1 MSKAQVVMADVFGK
15 YYDDLDG
22 SVQAQVLQF
31 IMKMQRDPDANGL
44 NLKPPKGARDKRV
57 RTARINDNFRAVLM
71 HYADRIY
78 YLAAVLPHDDAYTL
92 ASNIIFDINKITGGV
107 ELINL
112 ASLHGTLSGQPSQTV
127 AAPAEPS
134 VFAAVSDTDF
144 DRLGVHPSVVPALR
158 EIRSID
164 AILGFVEHLPKLA
177 RDVILCLA
185 DGMTVEDVWEHV
197 SSVAATSDTVD
208 PEDYEAANERPAT
221 KESFVVTGDIA
232 EFGRIMSEPL
242 SAWRIFLHPAQ
253 RALAERKTPNKGSVR
268 VTGGPGTGKTV
279 VALHRVKALADRLP
293 PGQAILLTT
302 YTTTLAELLRSLL
315 EDLGGA
321 QLTAKVDV
329 RNIDKVS
336 YGIAKD
342 IFGVKTPNPLGDA
355 EIRKR
360 WEDLADEQQPYRW
373 DARFLEAEWK
383 QVVLAQDL
391 RSRDDYLAAGRAGRG
406 RRLNRPERAQVWGLI
421 ESFEHRL
428 DAAGEVG
435 VTQLA
440 AQAARIASGWSDE
453 ERPYRHIVVDE
464 AQDLHAAHWKLLR
477 ALVPV
482 GEDDLFIVG
491 DAHQRIYDNRTA
503 LSAHGINV
511 RGGRSKRLT
520 LNYRTTRQI
529 LGTSLGL
536 LGDATFDDL
545 DDSTDDLGGY
555 RSVLGGA
562 RPELIEYPT
571 ASAEL
576 AALAARVKGWLGEG
590 LKEEE
595 IVVTARTNRLV
606 EAAVEAIKGAGVK
619 AVHVKSRQTPAI
631 GSGVHVMTMHRIK
644 GLEYRAV
651 AIIGAGADH
660 VPQPGAVTP
669 AAEDRL
675 QHNRDLL
682 RERSL
687 LFVAATRA
695 REQLAITWAGNRSP
709 FLEGNH

>member
-15 YYDDLDG
+15 YYDKLDG

-44 NLKPPKGARDKRV
+44 NLKPPKGAEDKRV

-78 YLAAVLPHDDAYTL
+78 YLVAVLPHDDAYTL
-92 ASNIIFDINKITGGV
+92 ASHIIFDINKVTGGV

-112 ASLHGTLSGQPSQTV
+112 ASLHGTLSGQPAKTPT
-127 AAPAEPS
+127 AEEPS
-134 VFAAVSDTDF
+134 VFAHVSDADF
-144 DRLGVHPSVVPALR
+144 DLLGVHPSVVPALR

-185 DGMTVEDVWEHV
+185 DGMTVEDVWTHV
-197 SSVAATSDTVD
+197 SSVAATSDTID
-208 PEDYEAANERPAT
+208 PDDYEAANERPAT
-221 KESFVVTGDIA
+221 KESFVVTGDVA

-253 RALAERKTPNKGSVR
+253 RALAERKIPNKGSVR

-329 RNIDKVS
+329 RNIDKVA
-336 YGIAKD
+336 YGIAKE
-342 IFGVKTPNPLGDA
+342 IFGAETPKSLGDD
-355 EIRKR
+355 EIRQR
-360 WEDLADEQQPYRW
+360 WDDLAEEQQPHRW

-383 QVVLAQDL
+383 QVVLAQDI
-391 RSRDDYLAAGRAGRG
+391 RSRDDYLAASRAGRG
-406 RRLNRPERAQVWGLI
+406 RRLNRPERAQVWSLI

-440 AQAARIASGWSDE
+440 AQAARIASGWNDE
-453 ERPYRHIVVDE
+453 TRPYRHIVVDE

-491 DAHQRIYDNRTA
+491 DAHQRIYDNRTT

-529 LGTSLGL
+529 LGTSLSL
-536 LGDATFDDL
+536 LGDASFDDL
-545 DDSTDDLGGY
+545 DDATEDLGGY

-562 RPELIEYPT
+562 KPEMIDYPSAT
-571 ASAEL
+571 AEL
-576 AALAARVKGWLGEG
+576 AGLTARIKEWLGEG
-590 LKEEE
+590 LKEDE
-595 IVVTARTNRLV
+595 IVVTARTNKLV
-606 EAAVEAIKGAGVK
+606 DTAVAALNDAKVK
-619 AVHVKSRQTPAI
+619 AVKVRPRQTPAI

-651 AIIGAGADH
+651 AIIGVSADH
-660 VPQPGAVTP
+660 VPQPGAVIP
-669 AAEDRL
+669 VSEDRT
-675 QHNRDLL
+675 QHDRDLQ

-695 REQLAITWAGNRSP
+695 REQLALTWAGPRSP
-709 FLEGNH
+709 FLEGSH

>member
-44 NLKPPKGARDKRV
+44 NLKPPKGGRDKRV

-112 ASLHGTLSGQPSQTV
+112 ASLHGTLSGQPSP
-127 AAPAEPS
+127 AAAASAEPS
-134 VFAAVSDTDF
+134 VFAAVSDADF

-562 RPELIEYPT
+562 RPELIEYPS

-576 AALAARVKGWLGEG
+576 AALAVRVKGWLGEG

-631 GSGVHVMTMHRIK
+631 GSGAHVMTMHRIK

-660 VPQPGAVTP
+660 VPQPGAVAP
-669 AAEDRL
+669 ASEDRL

-709 FLEGNH
+709 FLEGSH

>member
-44 NLKPPKGARDKRV
+44 NLKPPKSARDKRV

-112 ASLHGTLSGQPSQTV
+112 ASLHGTLSGQPSQ
-127 AAPAEPS
+127 AAASAEPS
-134 VFAAVSDTDF
+134 IFAAVSDADF

-177 RDVILCLA
+177 RDVVLCLA
-185 DGMTVEDVWEHV
+185 DSMTVEDVWEHV

-253 RALAERKTPNKGSVR
+253 RALAERKTPNKGTVR

-342 IFGVKTPNPLGDA
+342 IFGAKTPNPLGDA

-482 GEDDLFIVG
+482 DEDDLFIVG
-491 DAHQRIYDNRTA
+491 DAHQRIYDNRTT

-529 LGTSLGL
+529 LGTSLSL

-562 RPELIEYPT
+562 RPELIEYPS

-606 EAAVEAIKGAGVK
+606 EAAVEAIKGAGGK

-660 VPQPGAVTP
+660 VPQPGAVAP
-669 AAEDRL
+669 ASEDRL

-709 FLEGNH
+709 LLGAAG

>member
-15 YYDDLDG
+15 YYDKLDG

-44 NLKPPKGARDKRV
+44 NLKPPKGAEDKRV

-78 YLAAVLPHDDAYTL
+78 YLVAVLPHDDAYTL
-92 ASNIIFDINKITGGV
+92 ASHIIFDINKVTGGV

-112 ASLHGTLSGQPSQTV
+112 ASLHGTLSGQPAQAP
-127 AAPAEPS
+127 AAAEPS
-134 VFAAVSDTDF
+134 VFAHVSDADF

-185 DGMTVEDVWEHV
+185 DGMSVEDVWEHV
-197 SSVAATSDTVD
+197 SSVAATTDTID
-208 PEDYEAANERPAT
+208 PDDYEAANERPAT
-221 KESFVVTGDIA
+221 KESFVVTGDVA

-253 RALAERKTPNKGSVR
+253 RALAERKIPNKGSVR

-321 QLTAKVDV
+321 QLAAKVDV
-329 RNIDKVS
+329 RNIDKVA
-336 YGIAKD
+336 YGIAKE
-342 IFGVKTPNPLGDA
+342 IFGAETPKSLGDD
-355 EIRKR
+355 EIRQR
-360 WEDLADEQQPYRW
+360 WDDLAEEQQPHRW

-383 QVVLAQDL
+383 QVVLAQDI
-391 RSRDDYLAAGRAGRG
+391 RSRDDYLAASRAGRG
-406 RRLNRPERAQVWGLI
+406 RRLNRPERAQVWSLI

-440 AQAARIASGWSDE
+440 AQAARIASGWNDE
-453 ERPYRHIVVDE
+453 TRPYRHIVVDE

-491 DAHQRIYDNRTA
+491 DAHQRIYDNRTT

-529 LGTSLGL
+529 LGTSLSL
-536 LGDATFDDL
+536 LGDASFDDL
-545 DDSTDDLGGY
+545 DDAAEDLGGY

-562 RPELIEYPT
+562 KPEMIDYPST
-571 ASAEL
+571 AAEL
-576 AALAARVKGWLGEG
+576 AGLTARIKEWLGEG
-590 LKEEE
+590 LKEDE
-595 IVVTARTNRLV
+595 IVVTARTNKLV
-606 EAAVEAIKGAGVK
+606 DTAVAALNDAGIK
-619 AVHVKSRQTPAI
+619 AVKVRPRQTPAI

-651 AIIGAGADH
+651 AIIGVGADH
-660 VPQPGAVTP
+660 VPQPGAVIP
-669 AAEDRL
+669 VSEDRT
-675 QHNRDLL
+675 QHERDLQ

-695 REQLAITWAGNRSP
+695 REQLAITWAGPRSP
-709 FLEGNH
+709 FLEGSH

>member
-15 YYDDLDG
+15 YYDKLDG

-44 NLKPPKGARDKRV
+44 NLKPPKGAEDKRV

-78 YLAAVLPHDDAYTL
+78 YLVAVLPHDDAYTL
-92 ASNIIFDINKITGGV
+92 ASHIIFDINKVTGGV

-112 ASLHGTLSGQPSQTV
+112 ASLHGTLSGQPAKTP
-127 AAPAEPS
+127 AAEEPS
-134 VFAAVSDTDF
+134 VFAHVSDADF
-144 DRLGVHPSVVPALR
+144 DLLGVHPSVVPALR

-185 DGMTVEDVWEHV
+185 DGMTVEDVWTHV
-197 SSVAATSDTVD
+197 SSVAATSDTID
-208 PEDYEAANERPAT
+208 PDDYEAANERPAT
-221 KESFVVTGDIA
+221 KESFVVTGDVA

-329 RNIDKVS
+329 RNIDKVA
-336 YGIAKD
+336 YGIAKE
-342 IFGVKTPNPLGDA
+342 IFGAETPKSLGDD
-355 EIRKR
+355 EIRQR
-360 WEDLADEQQPYRW
+360 WDDLAEEQQPHRW

-383 QVVLAQDL
+383 QVVLAQDI
-391 RSRDDYLAAGRAGRG
+391 RSRDDYLAASRAGRG
-406 RRLNRPERAQVWGLI
+406 RRLNRPERAQVWSLI

-440 AQAARIASGWSDE
+440 AQAARIASGWNDE
-453 ERPYRHIVVDE
+453 TRPYRHIVVDE

-491 DAHQRIYDNRTA
+491 DAHQRIYDNRTT

-529 LGTSLGL
+529 LGTSLSL
-536 LGDATFDDL
+536 LGDASFDDL
-545 DDSTDDLGGY
+545 DDATEDLGGY

-562 RPELIEYPT
+562 KPEMIDYPSTAAELMRPDRTDQGVAGRGPEGGRNRRHRPDQQARGHGGGGLERCRDQGRQGEAATDSGDRFRGARDDDAPDQGLGVPGSRDHRSGRGPCATTWCRHPGLRGPYPT
-571 ASAEL
+571 
-576 AALAARVKGWLGEG
+576 R
-590 LKEEE
+590 
-595 IVVTARTNRLV
+595 
-606 EAAVEAIKGAGVK
+606 
-619 AVHVKSRQTPAI
+619 P
-631 GSGVHVMTMHRIK
+631 
-644 GLEYRAV
+644 
-651 AIIGAGADH
+651 
-660 VPQPGAVTP
+660 
-669 AAEDRL
+669 
-675 QHNRDLL
+675 
-682 RERSL
+682 
-687 LFVAATRA
+687 
-695 REQLAITWAGNRSP
+695 
-709 FLEGNH
+709 